1 MSRESTTVSS
11 TTVESADRAEWREW
25 LRENGDTA
33 DEVWLVI
40 RHARSDVPSVRHGEA
55 VEEALCFG
63 WIDGLARGHD
73 ATSMR
78 QRFTPRNPRSAWSR
92 VNRERVERLTAQGL
106 MTPRGQ
112 AAVDLAKRTGTWSVL
127 AEAQDGI
134 VPDDLRAR
142 LAADP
147 RAEAR
152 FAALSRSAR
161 RAALEWIARAKR
173 PEPRERRIAR
183 TVASAAEG

>member
-1 MSRESTTVSS
+1 MIAVGPIEA
-11 TTVESADRAEWREW
+11 ADRAEWREW
-25 LRENGDTA
+25 LRDNGDTA

-40 RHARSDVPSVRHGEA
+40 RHARCDPPSVRHEEA

-63 WIDGLARGHD
+63 WIDGLARKHD

-92 VNRERVERLTAQGL
+92 VNRDRVDRLTGHGL

-112 AAVDLAKRTGTWSVL
+112 AAVDLAKRTGTWTML

-147 RAEAR
+147 RAAAR
-152 FAALSRSAR
+152 FAALPRSAR

-173 PEPRERRIAR
+173 PETRERRIAR
-183 TVASAAEG
+183 TAG